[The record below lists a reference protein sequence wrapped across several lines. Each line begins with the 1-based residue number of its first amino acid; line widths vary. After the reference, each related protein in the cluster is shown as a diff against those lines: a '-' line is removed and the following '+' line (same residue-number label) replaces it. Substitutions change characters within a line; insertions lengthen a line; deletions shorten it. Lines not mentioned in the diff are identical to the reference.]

1 VIHRSAKEHKLLVVL
16 HHIITDE
23 WGTGIL
29 HKEITMLYED
39 FSRGQAPSLPEL
51 PIQYADF
58 ACWQRDRLQGEVLE
72 KQLAYWKNEL
82 AGAPQVL
89 ELTTDKTRPATQS
102 FRGAWE
108 SFQLPSEVLDPLK
121 SLGRE
126 ERATLFTTLLAG
138 FMALLYR
145 YTGQEDILV
154 GTPISLRRYSETE
167 NLIGYFLN
175 TVVVRAQF
183 SEGLS
188 FRSLLQQVRKRAL
201 GAMAH
206 AELPFNRLVAELAPE
221 RDLSWTPLFQVV
233 FVLHDRDGVSEVS
246 KVTGKGQLGTDSSK
260 FDLGLFVS
268 ETKDGLDVSI
278 EHSTDLF
285 ESATIRRIGKHFLTL
300 LAAIGS
306 NPDASV
312 ASLNLL
318 TAAERRQVLY
328 DWNNTKADYP
338 SEKCVH
344 ELFEEQAARTPEA
357 VAVVSEGISYSYG
370 ELNRRANQLAHYLR
384 GLGVKP
390 DNRVAICAERGFDL
404 IVALLGVLKAG
415 AAYLPLDPDYPIDR
429 LSFMLRDSEAV
440 AVLAQNRFLGR
451 VLEVGPSLPVLSL
464 DDPSPLWKGQP
475 ESNVDSGAVGL
486 NSLHLAY
493 VMYTS
498 GSTGQPKG
506 VMIPHR
512 AINRLVLNNG
522 YAKIEPGDRVA
533 FAANPAFDAST
544 VEVWAPLLNGGSIV
558 VIDKAVLL
566 DPARFG
572 EVLRSQQISLL
583 WLTVGLFNQYAETMA
598 KDFAF
603 VRTLMVGGDSLN
615 VGAIARVLRSGR
627 PQHLLNGYG
636 PTETTTFA
644 TTYKIDA
651 VRDDARSIPIGRPI
665 ANTQTYILDALRNPV
680 PVGVPGELYIGGAGV
695 ARGYLNRP
703 ELTAERF
710 LPDPFASEPEARM
723 YRTGDLVRWLSDG
736 DLEFLGRN
744 DFQVKIRGF
753 RIELGEIEA
762 RLAEHPAVREV
773 VVLARKDTPG
783 EQRLVAYYTA
793 SPNHEPKEGTVD
805 AQQFRSHLSSSLPDY
820 MIPAAF
826 VRLES
831 LPLTFNGKLDR
842 KALPAPESD
851 AYSTHTYEPPEGET
865 EIQLAGIWAE
875 ILKFDRIGRHDNF
888 FSLGGHSLMAVT
900 LIERMRRAGFEVD
913 ARTFFLAPTL
923 AKLAGAIEIEEIR
936 I

>member
-1 VIHRSAKEHKLLVVL
+1 
-16 HHIITDE
+16 
-23 WGTGIL
+23 
-29 HKEITMLYED
+29 
-39 FSRGQAPSLPEL
+39 
-51 PIQYADF
+51 
-58 ACWQRDRLQGEVLE
+58 
-72 KQLAYWKNEL
+72 
-82 AGAPQVL
+82 
-89 ELTTDKTRPATQS
+89 
-102 FRGAWE
+102 
-108 SFQLPSEVLDPLK
+108 
-121 SLGRE
+121 
-126 ERATLFTTLLAG
+126 
-138 FMALLYR
+138 
-145 YTGQEDILV
+145 
-154 GTPISLRRYSETE
+154 
-167 NLIGYFLN
+167 
-175 TVVVRAQF
+175 
-183 SEGLS
+183 
-188 FRSLLQQVRKRAL
+188 
-201 GAMAH
+201 
-206 AELPFNRLVAELAPE
+206 
-221 RDLSWTPLFQVV
+221 
-233 FVLHDRDGVSEVS
+233 
-246 KVTGKGQLGTDSSK
+246 
-260 FDLGLFVS
+260 
-268 ETKDGLDVSI
+268 
-278 EHSTDLF
+278 
-285 ESATIRRIGKHFLTL
+285 
-300 LAAIGS
+300 
-306 NPDASV
+306 
-312 ASLNLL
+312 
-318 TAAERRQVLY
+318 
-328 DWNNTKADYP
+328 
-338 SEKCVH
+338 
-344 ELFEEQAARTPEA
+344 
-357 VAVVSEGISYSYG
+357 
-370 ELNRRANQLAHYLR
+370 
-384 GLGVKP
+384 
-390 DNRVAICAERGFDL
+390 
-404 IVALLGVLKAG
+404 
-415 AAYLPLDPDYPIDR
+415 
-429 LSFMLRDSEAV
+429 
-440 AVLAQNRFLGR
+440 
-451 VLEVGPSLPVLSL
+451 
-464 DDPSPLWKGQP
+464 
-475 ESNVDSGAVGL
+475 VDSGAVGL